1 MTQQVMCVFSLGL
14 QKENIAQF
22 KSLITKI
29 VAETQ
34 KEADT
39 IAYAYH
45 INPEENTVHIIEH
58 YKNSAALVNHVDH
71 TFGAFAEEFV
81 SLISMDGLHVYGE
94 PSAEAKS
101 RLDGF
106 NPVYMNKIVGF

>member
-14 QKENIAQF
+14 KKENIAQF
-22 KSLITKI
+22 KNLIATI

-34 KEADT
+34 KEKDT

-45 INPEENTVHIIEH
+45 INPEETTVHIIEH

-71 TFGAFAEEFV
+71 TFGPFAEEFV
-81 SLISMDGLHVYGE
+81 SLVSIDSLHVYGE